1 MAPQRTVV
9 EAEGRRLGVS
19 MRGQGRDV
27 LLIPSHGRGAADFD
41 DLAARLE
48 TSGFR
53 SIALDPRGVGESRGP
68 EGPVT
73 LHDLARD
80 AALVIEALCTA
91 PVDVVGHANGQ
102 RIARCLAAD
111 RPDLVDRLV
120 LLACGGKLPLP
131 DLWARYGELY
141 DRELSIEQRLEVL
154 SGLFFAPGAD
164 ASVWL
169 DGWWQEARLLQDRA
183 NEAVALEDWWHGGAA
198 PMLVIQGTHDIV
210 APPGNG
216 HLLAAEL
223 GERVKVI
230 DLPDVGHAM
239 LPERPREIAA
249 AMVAWLKQRTSR
261 YLGAG
266 SDSR

>member
-1 MAPQRTVV
+1 M
-9 EAEGRRLGVS
+9 
-19 MRGQGRDV
+19 
-27 LLIPSHGRGAADFD
+27 
-41 DLAARLE
+41 
-48 TSGFR
+48 
-53 SIALDPRGVGESRGP
+53 
-68 EGPVT
+68 T
-73 LHDLARD
+73 LHDLAHD

-111 RPDLVDRLV
+111 RPELIDRLV

-141 DRELSIEQRLEVL
+141 DRNLPLAQRLEVL
-154 SGLFFAPGAD
+154 SCLFFAPGAD

-183 NEAVALEDWWHGGAA
+183 NEAVALDAWWRGGSA
-198 PMLVIQGTHDIV
+198 PMLVIQGADDIV

-223 GERVKVI
+223 GKRVSVI
-230 DLPDVGHAM
+230 DLPGVGHAM
-239 LPERPREIAA
+239 LPEQPEEIAA
-249 AMVAWLKQRTSR
+249 AMISWLGGQ
-261 YLGAG
+261 
-266 SDSR
+266 